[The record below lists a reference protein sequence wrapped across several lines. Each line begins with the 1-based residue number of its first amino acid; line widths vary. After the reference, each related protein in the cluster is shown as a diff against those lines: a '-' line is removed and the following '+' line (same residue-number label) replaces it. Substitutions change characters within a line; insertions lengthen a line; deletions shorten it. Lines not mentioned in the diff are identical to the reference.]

1 MDHSS
6 DELVEIFLSKN
17 HAKEPKE
24 LAKFLHLTFSN
35 PNVPPP
41 HPDPHQQDGNPL
53 QAATEERERPRRRI
67 HPQNIL
73 KHPTARADLT
83 AILHL
88 RPLLII

>member
-35 PNVPPP
+35 PNTLISKMETLSK
-41 HPDPHQQDGNPL
+41 QPL
-53 QAATEERERPRRRI
+53 KNESGLDVESILRI
-67 HPQNIL
+67 Y
-73 KHPTARADLT
+73 
-83 AILHL
+83 
-88 RPLLII
+88 